1 MRFLIVHAET
11 RYFGGAEKMLGYF
24 MVELARRQV
33 EVTVAAAAGSRLDEL
48 VPAGID
54 QLELAGNQP
63 FSIRQLTRQTRQLLA
78 AHGRRRYDLVH
89 GWAARDW
96 ELTALFG
103 RLARLPTV
111 GTLHDHPQAPFHSS
125 GRQRL
130 MRWSARWGLNRVLVV
145 SEAVRQACLAAG
157 YPAGKLRVIH
167 NGVPLASPG
176 PALRSR
182 GAFKLGF
189 LGAFSERKGL
199 RGLFQMLDC
208 LAAKTPVSWE
218 LHLAGEPQDD
228 AGVMMMSELKQKYQT
243 QSWWPQV
250 HWHGWVEQPQEFL
263 KSLDL
268 LICPSAEFD
277 PFPTILLEAG
287 QAGLPVVATRV
298 GGVPEIIRE
307 GENGWLFD
315 PGDWARGAG
324 QIVALLQAPGRVFE
338 AGQRAAQRLR
348 AEFPIAKMV
357 AQHLEVYSTLRHD
370 E

>member
-1 MRFLIVHAET
+1 MRLLLIHAEN
-11 RYFGGAEKMLGYF
+11 RYFAGAEKMLGYYLA
-24 MVELARRQV
+24 ELAHHHLN
-33 EVTVAAAAGSRLDEL
+33 VTVAAVAGSRVREL
-48 VPAGID
+48 VPDTMRQI
-54 QLELAGNQP
+54 ELVDNQR
-63 FSIRQLTRQTRQLLA
+63 FSPLQLTRQMGQLAQAHRQA
-78 AHGRRRYDLVH
+78 RFDMVH

-96 ELTALFG
+96 ELTALWG
-103 RLARLPTV
+103 RLVRIPTL

-130 MRWSARWGLNRVLVV
+130 MRWSARWGLSRVLAV

-167 NGVPLASPG
+167 NGLPIASAG
-176 PALRSR
+176 SRLRSSGPSR
-182 GAFKLGF
+182 LGF

-208 LAAKTPVSWE
+208 LAAKTSVSWE
-218 LHLAGEPQDD
+218 VHLAGEPQDD
-228 AGVMMMSELKQKYQT
+228 AGADMVKALKDQYRAKP
-243 QSWWPQV
+243 WWPQV

-287 QAGLPVVATRV
+287 QTSLPVVATRV

-307 GENGWLFD
+307 GETGWLFD
-315 PGDWARGAG
+315 PGDWAQGAG
-324 QIVALLQAPGRVFE
+324 QIAALLPDPGRVFE

-357 AQHLEVYSTLRHD
+357 AQHLEVYSNLRHD

>member
-1 MRFLIVHAET
+1 MRLLLIHAEN
-11 RYFGGAEKMLGYF
+11 RYFAGAEKMLGYYLA
-24 MVELARRQV
+24 ELAHRHL
-33 EVTVAAAAGSRLDEL
+33 EVAVAAVAGSRVREL
-48 VPAGID
+48 VPDTMRQI
-54 QLELAGNQP
+54 ELVDNQR
-63 FSIRQLTRQTRQLLA
+63 FSPIQLTRQIGQLAQAHRQA
-78 AHGRRRYDLVH
+78 RFDMVH
-89 GWAARDW
+89 GWTARDW
-96 ELTALFG
+96 ELTSLWG
-103 RLARLPTV
+103 RLARIPTL
-111 GTLHDHPQAPFHSS
+111 GTLHDHPQARFHSS
-125 GRQRL
+125 RRQRL
-130 MRWSARWGLNRVLVV
+130 MRWSARWGLNRVLAV
-145 SEAVRQACLAAG
+145 SEAVHQACLAAG
-157 YPAGKLRVIH
+157 YPASKLRVIH
-167 NGVPLASPG
+167 NGVPISLTG
-176 PALRSR
+176 PRLRS
-182 GAFKLGF
+182 GGPCKLGF

-208 LAAKTPVSWE
+208 LATKTPEPWE

-315 PGDWARGAG
+315 AGDWAQGAG